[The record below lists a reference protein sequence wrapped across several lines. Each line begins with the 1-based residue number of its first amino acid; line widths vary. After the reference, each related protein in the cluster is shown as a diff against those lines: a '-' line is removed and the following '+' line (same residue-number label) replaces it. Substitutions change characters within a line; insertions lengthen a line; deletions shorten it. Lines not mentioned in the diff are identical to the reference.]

1 MATSEKSVFATL
13 NAVNVNEN
21 TKEKNGL
28 TYLSWSWAWAEVKK
42 RFPEANYEIIKFD
55 GIPYVFDPKTGFM
68 VFTRVTICNITH
80 EMCLPVLDSNNF
92 AMKDAPYE
100 VQTKFKKFSVKA
112 ATMFDVN
119 KSIMRCLVKNLA
131 MFGLGLYIYS
141 GEDLPEDEHADQD
154 NEKPQQQKQKDATQ
168 HVTCAFC
175 GKPITGGKVN
185 GKTVTA
191 RAVMDKSMEVYGE
204 LFCYPCMVKKADEK
218 ANAAK
223 GNE

>member
-13 NAVNVNEN
+13 NAVNVNDN
-21 TKEKNGL
+21 TDTKNGL
-28 TYLSWSWAWAEVKK
+28 TYLSWACAWAEVKK
-42 RFPEANYEIIKFD
+42 KYPDAQYKVFETESGCIYFTD
-55 GIPYVFDPKTGFM
+55 GRTCWVK
-68 VFTRVTICNITH
+68 VSVTIDGLEHI
-80 EMCLPVLDSNNF
+80 EILPIMDFKNKAIPLNAVTSV
-92 AMKDAPYE
+92 DA
-100 VQTKFKKFSVKA
+100 
-112 ATMFDVN
+112 N
-119 KSIMRCLVKNLA
+119 KSIQRAITKACA
-131 MFGLGLYIYS
+131 RHGLGLYIYA

-154 NEKPQQQKQKDATQ
+154 KEKQQQKQEDATQ

-191 RAVMDKSMEVYGE
+191 LAVMDKSMEVYGE

-223 GNE
+223 GNEEC